1 MRECSGIKANG
12 ERCRGIAKA
21 GSDYCPAHDPARTQA
36 RREAASKAARA
47 KGPAGEIVEIKARIR
62 ELAEGVAE
70 GTVDKGR
77 ASVAF
82 QGLGVLCRFVEVE
95 RRVREQ
101 EELIAEVEELK
112 KLVSTRGNR
121 WGA

>member
-47 KGPAGEIVEIKARIR
+47 KGPVGEIVEIKACIR
-62 ELAEGVAE
+62 ELAEGVAP
-70 GTVDKGR
+70 
-77 ASVAF
+77 
-82 QGLGVLCRFVEVE
+82 
-95 RRVREQ
+95 RVRSIKAGQ
-101 EELIAEVEELK
+101 
-112 KLVSTRGNR
+112 VSRSRG
-121 WGA
+121 